1 MTWSRKSKITR
12 MARPGFDSLT
22 LAAFTHQAQSLV
34 GGRIQGIRQ
43 PSEHVVVFEAYRAGF
58 GGVRWLFDCS
68 AQWARTHFTTERAPN
83 PQSPPAFCAALRKF
97 VEGGQIL
104 SIEQRGFDR
113 ILDIAIR
120 GHEGAD
126 YIFTGEFMGRH
137 SNLILLGPD
146 EGGARKILHAAKLIP
161 AKLSRVREILPNKI
175 YVAPPA
181 PDKLNPLL
189 SHDAPLNAYLG
200 ISPFLAQEI
209 AARTITSG
217 SESAAM
223 AALFEAAQR
232 NQWQP
237 VLLHDADGNA
247 AGAYP
252 LRLGAWPQEQQQAR
266 DSISAALDEYYAF
279 AMPRAQTDGEKR
291 TLSGVLNKAWEQR
304 AQSLAQVE
312 KGQKEGSRGAQFR
325 RWGDLLLGNL
335 WQIESGQSSAVVPDY
350 FQDPPVEITIPLDAD
365 LSPQENAQAFFERA
379 RRGEKGAAR
388 LLELHAKMQSEI
400 AVIEAAQTQLQSAES
415 PEELAIVRELA
426 QSHGWLH
433 AAPSGAKDVQSRP
446 DFGGKRIRAFTS
458 PEGWQIF
465 VGDNAEAN
473 DYLVQKLGQANDW
486 WLHLRAGTSAHAII
500 RTNNAPQ
507 KVPRETLEFA
517 ARLVVARSAAKH
529 AGVVAVDY
537 TLKKYV
543 RKPRKAPPGSVTY
556 SQEKTLHVMAKP
568 EA

>member
-1 MTWSRKSKITR
+1 
-12 MARPGFDSLT
+12 MAKPGFDSLT
-22 LAAFTHQAQSLV
+22 LSAFTHEAQALV

-58 GGVRWLFDCS
+58 GAARWLFDCS
-68 AQWARTHFTTERAPN
+68 AQWARTHFMTQRLPN
-83 PQSPPAFCAALRKF
+83 PQSPLAFCAALRKF
-97 VEGGQIL
+97 IDGGQIL

-126 YIFTGEFMGRH
+126 YLFSAEFMGRH

-146 EGGARKILHAAKLIP
+146 ENGARKILHAAKLIP

-175 YVAPPA
+175 YVPPPA

-189 SHDAPLNAYLG
+189 SHDAPMSAYLG

-209 AARTITSG
+209 AARAAKLG
-217 SESAAM
+217 SENAAI
-223 AALFEAAQR
+223 ASVFEAASHS
-232 NQWQP
+232 QWQP
-237 VLLHDADGNA
+237 LSLRDDNGNP

-252 LRLGAWPQEQQQAR
+252 LRLECWPKNQQETR
-266 DSISAALDEYYAF
+266 DSISAALDEYFAF
-279 AMPRAQTDGEKR
+279 AMPRAQLDSEKR
-291 TLSGVLNKAWEQR
+291 TLAGVLGKAWEQR

-312 KGQKEGSRGAQFR
+312 RGQNEGSRAAQFR

-335 WQIESGQSSAVVPDY
+335 WQLESGQGSAVVPDY

-388 LLELHAKMQSEI
+388 LQELRGKMESEI
-400 AVIEAAQTQLQSAES
+400 VVIEAAQTQLKSADS
-415 PEELAIVRELA
+415 LEELAQVRELA

-433 AAPSGAKDVQSRP
+433 AAPIGTKNVQARH
-446 DFGGKRIRAFTS
+446 DFGGKRIRGFTS

-473 DYLVQKLGQANDW
+473 DYLVQKLGQSNDW

-556 SQEKTLHVMAKP
+556 SNEKTLHVSPATI
-568 EA
+568 EN